1 MKISY
6 RKEGKEWLEALPIGN
21 GRLGAMVYGGI
32 KEERVTLNEDT
43 LWSGYPVKNYRGL
56 SHDDFR
62 LAKEE
67 AKKENHKAAMDIL
80 EAGLKEAED
89 VQMYLPL
96 GELKVKFDGG
106 GKIRDYKRTLDLER
120 GIVTVSYKRNG
131 AACTRTAFA
140 SHPSECVF
148 YRIESE
154 EPLSFRVSVTSGL
167 KVSVRCEKEKICL
180 SGQCP
185 GRAGFPVDCEKE
197 RRVHTYPETDGE
209 KGMTF
214 GGRVFVW
221 TKEGEKSAGAGYVEC
236 RGVKKAVL
244 AVIARTSFNGCD
256 RHPFLDGKDVEAA
269 LLEDEAGLLEQ
280 RKKSFSE
287 VLESHVEDY
296 RSLFGRVSFSLGE
309 EPCEEIFPE
318 EQFLLFQKG
327 QRPLEMY
334 QALFDYGRYLLISS
348 SRPGTQAANLQG
360 IWNKELI
367 PPWFCDYTDNIN
379 LQMNYWLTGPCNLPE
394 LIGPLADLCREA
406 AAAGKETA
414 RSLFRCGGAAVFH
427 NIDIWRKTTPANGQA
442 MWGYWPF
449 GLVWLCRNLFDQY
462 LFTEDKAYLEDIFG
476 IMEEAVIFVCE
487 MLEETEEG
495 YTILL
500 ATSPENEYLYE
511 KERVSVS
518 LYTENVN
525 AMIRGLF
532 RDYLRACEAL
542 SRDGGLRDR
551 VKKYLPLIVRPRIG
565 SRGQILEWDREYEEA
580 DENHRHLSQL
590 YAFHPG
596 DEWTDADSEEYKA
609 VRESLLRR
617 GDAGTGWSLA
627 WKISMWA
634 RLEDG
639 EHVRKIMDNLFYR
652 VTPKEGA
659 PRQRGGLY
667 PNLFCAHPPFQID
680 GNFGYTAGVAEMLLQ
695 SHGNEIVLLP
705 AILPFWETGEVR
717 GLRARGG
724 ITVSVKWT
732 KGRVLYELCA
742 DKDMVIRLRIGKKAM
757 GEVRLLEKQKRSGSC
772 ETCTG

>member
-56 SHDDFR
+56 SHDDYR

-67 AKKENHKAAMDIL
+67 AKKGNHKAAMDIL

-318 EQFLLFQKG
+318 DQFLLFQKG
-327 QRPLEMY
+327 QRPLGMY

-414 RSLFRCGGAAVFH
+414 RSLFRCGSMGWQRERTRFGFPRGRRSFLKAA
-427 NIDIWRKTTPANGQA
+427 
-442 MWGYWPF
+442 
-449 GLVWLCRNLFDQY
+449 Y
-462 LFTEDKAYLEDIFG
+462 LFPMKSRRFRQEKP
-476 IMEEAVIFVCE
+476 EA
-487 MLEETEEG
+487 G
-495 YTILL
+495 
-500 ATSPENEYLYE
+500 N
-511 KERVSVS
+511 VSS
-518 LYTENVN
+518 
-525 AMIRGLF
+525 
-532 RDYLRACEAL
+532 
-542 SRDGGLRDR
+542 S
-551 VKKYLPLIVRPRIG
+551 K
-565 SRGQILEWDREYEEA
+565 
-580 DENHRHLSQL
+580 
-590 YAFHPG
+590 
-596 DEWTDADSEEYKA
+596 
-609 VRESLLRR
+609 
-617 GDAGTGWSLA
+617 
-627 WKISMWA
+627 
-634 RLEDG
+634 
-639 EHVRKIMDNLFYR
+639 
-652 VTPKEGA
+652 
-659 PRQRGGLY
+659 
-667 PNLFCAHPPFQID
+667 
-680 GNFGYTAGVAEMLLQ
+680 
-695 SHGNEIVLLP
+695 
-705 AILPFWETGEVR
+705 
-717 GLRARGG
+717 
-724 ITVSVKWT
+724 
-732 KGRVLYELCA
+732 
-742 DKDMVIRLRIGKKAM
+742 
-757 GEVRLLEKQKRSGSC
+757 
-772 ETCTG
+772 